1 MMFTTINQTEFNALA
16 AQGYNRIPLVLET
29 FADLD
34 TPLSLYLK
42 LANAPFSYL
51 LESVQ
56 GGERFG
62 RYSIIGLPAKT
73 RIVANGFKVEVIQDD
88 KVLETHENT
97 NALDFVKQFQ
107 ARFKTPPYEGLPRFT
122 GGLAGYFGYET
133 IRYIEKRLA
142 NTQKPD
148 AIATPDV
155 LLMVSEEIAVVDNL
169 SGKLYFIVYAN
180 PSDTNA
186 YANATARLDAL
197 VAKLRTTVEIP
208 ESLPMPTSQAV
219 SEFGEENFKAAVKK
233 AQAYILE
240 GDIMQVVLSQ
250 RMSQDFDAPPLSLY
264 RALRSLNPSPYM
276 FYYDMG
282 DHHVV
287 GASPEILVRLD
298 EGTVTSRPIA
308 GTRPRGKTREL
319 DLALAEELLA
329 DPKERAEHV
338 QLMDLG
344 RNDVGRVAQTGT
356 VTVTDNMMIE
366 RYSHV
371 MHIVSNVE
379 GKLKPNL
386 DAIDVLKATFPA
398 GTVSGAPKVRAME
411 IIDELEPT
419 KRGIYAG
426 AVGYLGF
433 DGDMDVAI
441 AIRTA
446 VIKNKKLYVQ
456 AGAGIVADSVPQS
469 EWEETQNKAKAV
481 IRAAELVQAGLD
493 NPIHPQGASPQ
504 NISAK
509 ADYSYVKGAK

>member
-1 MMFTTINQTEFNALA
+1 MFTTINQTEFNALA
-16 AQGYNRIPLVLET
+16 AKGFNRIPLVLET

-73 RIVANGFKVEVIQDD
+73 RIIANSFKVEVIQDD

-107 ARFKTPPYEGLPRFT
+107 SRFKTPPYEGLPRFT

-142 NTQKPD
+142 ETNKPD
-148 AIATPDV
+148 VIGTPDV
-155 LLMVSEEIAVVDNL
+155 LLMLSEEIAVVDNL
-169 SGKLYFIVYAN
+169 SGKLYFIVYADPN
-180 PSDTNA
+180 ESNA
-186 YANATARLDAL
+186 YANAIERLDTL

-208 ESLPMPTSQAV
+208 ESLPMQKSQAV

-233 AQAYILE
+233 AQTYILE

-282 DHHVV
+282 NHHVV

-319 DLALAEELLA
+319 DLAMAEELLA

-493 NPIHPQGASPQ
+493 ST
-504 NISAK
+504 
-509 ADYSYVKGAK
+509 GAK